1 MSGATVDAAP
11 QLERF
16 WIYGEGRLLD
26 FVDELDANR
35 ALRAWL
41 LLTLR
46 DGEELAP
53 FEGGS
58 TTLDGCRYV
67 ATTHRHGGHHE
78 RSA

>member
-1 MSGATVDAAP
+1 MSAAEQIP

-26 FVDELDANR
+26 YVDELDANR

-53 FEGGS
+53 FEGGA
-58 TTLDGCRYV
+58 TTFDGCRYV
-67 ATTHRHGGHHE
+67 ATPQRGTL
-78 RSA
+78 